1 MTDDNDKPVRGVN
14 TIREELDKE
23 RNDNT
28 YKSAFGAL
36 AMAVVGTIIAYVG
49 YEYAN
54 TIYVWLWIGTGIAW
68 IVGIGML
75 VFGKSMEDERHKKIA
90 ELEAELAEAM
100 AARDGGR
107 SRSDG
112 AAATHG
118 RSSVSA
124 TADAVKPEP
133 TSPASPVLPPVP
145 AVGATA
151 SASVAAP
158 PMPGPAPRTAPA
170 RVRLPVPMPGTA
182 PLPLADETLPA
193 TGTQPVPLPTGA
205 PAAATHGA
213 TTTPSRDFKFCG
225 QCGARIKRD
234 VAFCTQ
240 CGARAD

>member
-158 PMPGPAPRTAPA
+158 PMPGPAPRIGTGSRTRAGADAGHRSTAA
-170 RVRLPVPMPGTA
+170 GGR
-182 PLPLADETLPA
+182 DA
-193 TGTQPVPLPTGA
+193 TGHRDATRTVADRRTHRRDARRDDDPVT
-205 PAAATHGA
+205 
-213 TTTPSRDFKFCG
+213 
-225 QCGARIKRD
+225 
-234 VAFCTQ
+234 
-240 CGARAD
+240 